1 MNAPVA
7 RVSLLSLHT
16 SPLTQPGTGDSGGM
30 NVYVREVAAGLA
42 HAGNDCTV
50 YVRTHRSD
58 LPARV
63 EVEPGVAV
71 AHVPAGPPELAKEDL
86 PEVIDAWVDGVAS
99 AIAADGGTDV
109 LHSNYW
115 LSGVAGHRLKHEL
128 DRPLVSTFHT
138 LARVKSAAG
147 DPEPEARAEAE
158 AAVMACSD
166 AVLAS
171 CPAEAHQLAELYG
184 VPRRR
189 ISLVAP
195 GVEGAL
201 FSPGP
206 RAAARQAVADL
217 DLGERPVLL
226 LVGRI
231 QRLKGVDVAVRA
243 LARLRDR
250 DAVLV
255 VCGGPSGPDGEA
267 CLDEV
272 TGLVAEHGLAGR
284 VRIVAPRPH
293 HELSSLY
300 RAADVVVV
308 PSRSESF
315 GLVALEAAA
324 CGRPVVASAVGG
336 LATLVD
342 HRRTGLLLPGR
353 DPDRWAAALD
363 GLLASPLRRERMG
376 RAAATGAL
384 RYRWSRAAD
393 ELAAVYAAVT
403 GRPPLDCAA

>member
-1 MNAPVA
+1 MA

-16 SPLTQPGTGDSGGM
+16 SPLAQPGTGDSGGM
-30 NVYVREVAAGLA
+30 NVYVRELAAGLA
-42 HAGNDCTV
+42 HGGHDCTV
-50 YVRTHRSD
+50 YVRTDHPG

-63 EVEPGVAV
+63 AVEPGVTV
-71 AHVPAGPPELAKEDL
+71 AHVPAGPASLAKEDL
-86 PEVIDAWVDGVAS
+86 GAIVDEWADGVGA
-99 AIAADGGTDV
+99 AIEADGGTDV

-115 LSGVAGHRLKHEL
+115 LSGVAGHRLKHRL

-138 LARVKSAAG
+138 LARVKAASG
-147 DPEPEARAEAE
+147 DPEPEARARAE

-171 CPAEAHQLAELYG
+171 CLAEACQLVEHYR
-184 VPRRR
+184 VPRDR
-189 ISLVAP
+189 IAVVAP
-195 GVEGAL
+195 GVDRAL

-206 RAAARQAVADL
+206 RSGARAAAADL
-217 DLGERPVLL
+217 DLGDRPMLL

-231 QRLKGVDVAVRA
+231 QRLKGIDVAVEA
-243 LARLRDR
+243 LARMRTR
-250 DAVLV
+250 DATLV
-255 VCGGPSGPDGEA
+255 VCGGPSGPDGQT

-272 TGLVAEHGLAGR
+272 ASLVARHGLAGR

-342 HRRTGLLLPGR
+342 HRRTGLLLAGR
-353 DPDRWAAALD
+353 EPDRWAAALD
-363 GLLASPLRRERMG
+363 GLLATPLRRARMG
-376 RAAATGAL
+376 DAAAARSRRYGWVRAAG
-384 RYRWSRAAD
+384 D
-393 ELAAVYAAVT
+393 LAAVYATVT

>member
-1 MNAPVA
+1 MAQ
-7 RVSLLSLHT
+7 VSLLSLHT
-16 SPLTQPGTGDSGGM
+16 SPLAQPGTGDSGGM
-30 NVYVREVAAGLA
+30 NVYVRELAAGLA
-42 HAGNDCTV
+42 HGGHDCTV
-50 YVRTHRSD
+50 YVRSD
-58 LPARV
+58 RPGLPARV
-63 EVEPGVAV
+63 PVEPGVTV
-71 AHVPAGPPELAKEDL
+71 AHLPAGPLGLAKEDL
-86 PEVIDAWVDGVAS
+86 PSVVDEWADRVAEAIDTG
-99 AIAADGGTDV
+99 GGTDV

-115 LSGVAGHRLKHEL
+115 LSGMAGHRLKHEL

-138 LARVKSAAG
+138 LARVKGASG
-147 DPEPEARAEAE
+147 DPEPEERARAE

-171 CPAEAHQLAELYG
+171 CPAEAHQIVAHYG
-184 VPRRR
+184 VPPAR
-189 ISLVAP
+189 IALVAP
-195 GVEGAL
+195 GVERAL

-206 RAAARQAVADL
+206 RAAARAAVADL
-217 DLGERPVLL
+217 DLGERPMLL

-231 QRLKGVDVAVRA
+231 QRLKGIDVAVDA
-243 LARLRDR
+243 LTQMRTR
-250 DAVLV
+250 DATLV
-255 VCGGPSGPDGEA
+255 VCGGPSGPEGEA

-272 TGLVAEHGLAGR
+272 RAQVAAHGLGDR
-284 VRIVAPRPH
+284 VRIVSPRPH

-342 HRRTGLLLPGR
+342 HRQTGLLLTRR
-353 DPDRWAAALD
+353 DPADWAAALD
-363 GLLASPLRRERMG
+363 GLLAAPHRAARLG
-376 RAAATGAL
+376 RAAAVASR
-384 RYRWSRAAD
+384 RYRWARAAGD
-393 ELAAVYAAVT
+393 LAAVYAEVT